1 MINKFAAVVIALI
14 CSLNLIAQDNSSS
27 GWSIEANN
35 IDPNNYYG
43 ITVANGIIQLKTELP
58 KEWKSLKIK
67 GVGIDG
73 TKFDQK

>member
-1 MINKFAAVVIALI
+1 MLNKFAAVGIALI

-67 GVGIDG
+67 GVGIEEA
-73 TKFDQK
+73 KFEKK